1 MKPAAATKLC
11 SSLFLV
17 VASAQPT
24 METDMLAAHNAV
36 RARLKLHPLIWSGK
50 LAGHAQEWADH
61 LLAEDQFAHRS
72 KPRYGENLFSI
83 AGIPASPARVVDAWA
98 SESQDYDYHSN
109 KCRKLCGHYTQLVWR
124 ETTKVGCAVARSPR
138 REVWVCNYD
147 PPGNYVGERP
157 Y

>member
-1 MKPAAATKLC
+1 MKRAAATKVY
-11 SSLFLV
+11 SSLFLFL
-17 VASAQPT
+17 ASAQPS
-24 METDMLAAHNAV
+24 METEILAAHNAV
-36 RARLKLHPLIWSGK
+36 RARLKLRPLLWSNK
-50 LAGHAQEWADH
+50 LAGHAQEWADQ
-61 LLAEDQFAHRS
+61 LLATDRFAHRP
-72 KPRYGENLFSI
+72 KPKYGENLFTIS
-83 AGIPASPARVVDAWA
+83 GLPASPAKVVDAWA

-124 ETTKVGCAVARSPR
+124 DTNKVGCAVARNSR